1 MSLFEI
7 LPPMRGGTLPYAQTR
22 NPSEHLN
29 SSSFSFCEWPRS
41 VLDARLGSGRAQLG
55 EREKMKIGLSVL
67 LGTFV
72 LSAGFAQTAAQAVT
86 LPSKP
91 HAERVLRHVNLPHE
105 KTSHPRKV
113 HKAHKHAHKHVHK
126 QVHWYKHPKKH

>member
-1 MSLFEI
+1 MSLSEVMQ
-7 LPPMRGGTLPYAQTR
+7 PMRGGTLPYAQTR

-29 SSSFSFCEWPRS
+29 SSSFSFRERRRS
-41 VLDARLGSGRAQLG
+41 VFSERLGSGRGQLE

-67 LGTFV
+67 RGTFV

-91 HAERVLRHVNLPHE
+91 HAEHVLRHVNLPHE

-113 HKAHKHAHKHVHK
+113 HKAHKQVHK
-126 QVHWYKHPKKH
+126 Q